1 MSTPSDQSP
10 ICDPPSYCGAQAY
23 QDDTLSGSTPS
34 SDFSLGA
41 FGLGLE
47 IPHNAPTPPSSIE
60 SEPLVRC
67 ASIETSPAPPN
78 FLPPGTEAFS
88 HSLNNSP
95 YASTGYFSTFD
106 PTAFEPVTSTTPA
119 PTSAPATPSQHDH
132 STSLSACTELVR
144 YLDRTHHEV
153 AGSFENALAAARS
166 AAADIARLAGR
177 PECRGSASCLLLLS
191 VAFGQVV
198 ALFET
203 GVGAASP
210 GALAVGGRGCG
221 GGFPID
227 ADPRSVLRGHVL
239 GRELRRAAQ
248 VLDALRAALA
258 NPILGASLPIVPAPW
273 AAEMM
278 ARLEALTAMLDGQ
291 WR

>member
-10 ICDPPSYCGAQAY
+10 ICGPPAYCGPNY
-23 QDDTLSGSTPS
+23 QDDNLGGPTPS

-41 FGLGLE
+41 YGLGLE
-47 IPHNAPTPPSSIE
+47 MPHNAPTPPSSVD
-60 SEPLVRC
+60 SEPLIRC
-67 ASIETSPAPPN
+67 ASMETSPPPQS
-78 FLPPGTEAFS
+78 LMPPGTESFS

-95 YASTGYFSTFD
+95 YANNGYFSTFD
-106 PTAFEPVTSTTPA
+106 PANFEHATAATPA
-119 PTSAPATPSQHDH
+119 PTSAPATPSLNDH
-132 STSLSACTELVR
+132 STSLSACTKLVQ

-153 AGSFENALAAARS
+153 AGSFENALAAART
-166 AAADIARLAGR
+166 AAAEIARLASR

-191 VAFGQVV
+191 IAFGQVV

-210 GALAVGGRGCG
+210 GALAMG
-221 GGFPID
+221 GGGVFPID

-258 NPILGASLPIVPAPW
+258 NPILGASLPIVPVPW

-278 ARLEALTAMLDGQ
+278 ARLEALTAMVDGQ